1 MIIKKNIVGK
11 NIYLRSLSVNDVTQN
26 YLAWLQDK
34 EVNNFLET
42 RHEKQSLKKIKNFI
56 KLCNN
61 SDDIYLFGIFTKL
74 NIHVGNIKLGPL
86 KKNHSLAPIS
96 IFLGNK
102 KYWGKG
108 IGPDAIKLVT
118 NFSFTELALN
128 KLTAGMYSN
137 NINSIKAFE
146 KTGFKKEGLRVKHYK
161 LGNNF
166 IDVYELG
173 LLRERYKKIN

>member
-1 MIIKKNIVGK
+1 MIIKQNIIGK
-11 NIYLRSLSVNDVTQN
+11 NIYLRSLTIKDVTQN
-26 YLAWLQDK
+26 YLEWLQDR

-42 RHEKQSLKKIKNFI
+42 RHEKQSLKKIKYFLNS
-56 KLCNN
+56 CNN
-61 SDDIYLFGIFTKL
+61 SDDIYLFGIFTKSD
-74 NIHVGNIKLGPL
+74 IHVGNIKLGPI
-86 KKNHSLAPIS
+86 KRNHSLAAIS

-118 NFSFTELALN
+118 NFSFSELALN

-146 KTGFKKEGLRVKHYK
+146 KIGFVKEGLRVKHYK
-161 LGNNF
+161 LGTNF

-173 LLRERYKKIN
+173 LLRQEYKK